1 MTQYCVGTIVFA
13 LALTLPA
20 ALLAQNFARGS
31 IGGAVYDTSGGIL
44 PDARL
49 TLTSEYGVRETKAGP
64 DGTYR
69 FASLEPGKHTLK
81 AAYPNFK
88 TTEIKD
94 IEVRLNERTNI
105 EVKLEAGAS
114 SQTITVTETAGGIDT
129 TSTTSG
135 GTITADLFKNTP
147 VGRNITD
154 IPYLIAG
161 VNDGL
166 GTGRANPSISG
177 ATGLENLYIVN
188 GVNINNAGYGAIGT
202 YSTIYGSVGTGV
214 QFDFV
219 QEVQVKSSGFEA
231 QYGQALGGVVNMI
244 TKSGGN
250 TYHGGVYFFSA
261 PSVLEG
267 NRLQPNDVRF
277 NKGQATLG
285 VSTKDAGGEFGGYLR
300 KNRLFWYSGF
310 NAVFNR
316 SDDAAPPNFRAA
328 ALGSVSVKTRNFN
341 YSAKLNYNITANQ
354 NHQIEGS
361 VFGDP
366 SHQPFGPNR
375 QNGGP
380 GGGSGVLASD
390 FPKRAFSELNYG
402 SRNWSVR
409 YNGAFSPKFL
419 LNASFSWAHNKFD
432 ESNLPNIYRVQD
444 RTEGTP
450 GTPNPLLDGLPT
462 PATSRGLN
470 EIGGAGFVENT
481 EGNNRQVS
489 ANATLTFRAWG
500 GHQMDYGGEFQ
511 NVNYDWFHR
520 HTGPDWKIPCTNFLG
535 QSVTD
540 PKSPLGAEF
549 NPKDCGSTVFGGD
562 FLLRRG
568 GPSGFFLS
576 QRRGAFTGLQG
587 ATNTKYAAVYLQD
600 AWQLSRYI
608 TLKLGLRWEQQR
620 IIGEDRAYSF
630 PGNWAPRAGIIVD
643 PWGNRKTKMF
653 FNFGRFFEKIPQDLA
668 VRSLSDESRY
678 IGPRFALSNPGS
690 NAATLNSTTN
700 PTPGCPASAPNNPQ
714 GINSCLTNPANW
726 ILDPAH
732 HFFLGASS
740 GAVGFS
746 GGVTQFIPGTKAQYQ
761 DEFVVGIEHEFRGGV
776 YVSAR
781 YLDRRIRR
789 IVENISGETVG
800 AFNANSASDGSLIV
814 QQLVL
819 ANPTSTTDV
828 FHNTLCDPAK
838 FGGIPPDPFNED
850 PNSGLGCLDGSGSP
864 QYLPG
869 SATLGEDGLP
879 DGFPIPMRKYQ
890 AFEFQIEKRFTKNW
904 QLMGNWRISKL
915 QGNYEGLFR
924 NDNGQDDANITTLF
938 DFVKSSSLGDQF
950 TPGVLPTDRRHVV
963 NVYANYTFNNG
974 INVGTGWRYQTGYPL
989 SKLGAHPA
997 YLNQGE
1003 IPIGGRGSQGR
1014 SLATT
1019 NIDAHVDY
1027 TWKISER
1034 YRIKFVADLFNVIYA
1049 RRVERVDQFADTGF
1063 LSGVS
1068 PPIQPNPDFLGPTF
1082 ANNAYQRPFFAR
1094 LAIRLE
1100 Y

>member
-1 MTQYCVGTIVFA
+1 MSGP
-13 LALTLPA
+13 TLRSS
-20 ALLAQNFARGS
+20 LRRGS
-31 IGGAVYDTSGGIL
+31 
-44 PDARL
+44 
-49 TLTSEYGVRETKAGP
+49 
-64 DGTYR
+64 
-69 FASLEPGKHTLK
+69 
-81 AAYPNFK
+81 
-88 TTEIKD
+88 
-94 IEVRLNERTNI
+94 
-105 EVKLEAGAS
+105 S

-188 GVNINNAGYGAIGT
+188 GVNIN
-202 YSTIYGSVGTGV
+202 
-214 QFDFV
+214 
-219 QEVQVKSSGFEA
+219 
-231 QYGQALGGVVNMI
+231 
-244 TKSGGN
+244 
-250 TYHGGVYFFSA
+250 
-261 PSVLEG
+261 
-267 NRLQPNDVRF
+267 
-277 NKGQATLG
+277 KGQATLG

-328 ALGSVSVKTRNFN
+328 ALGNVSVKTRDFN

-375 QNGGP
+375 HNGGP
-380 GGGSGVLASD
+380 AGGSGGLASD
-390 FPKRAFSELNYG
+390 FPQRAFSELNYG

-450 GTPNPLLDGLPT
+450 GAPNPLLDGLPT

-653 FNFGRFFEKIPQDLA
+653 FNFGRFFEKIPQYLA
-668 VRSLSDESRY
+668 VRPLSDESRY

-690 NAATLNSTTN
+690 NAATLNSRTN

-732 HFFLGASS
+732 HFFLG
-740 GAVGFS
+740 GTVRFS

-879 DGFPIPMRKYQ
+879 GGFPIPMRKYQ
-890 AFEFQIEKRFTKNW
+890 AFEVQI
-904 QLMGNWRISKL
+904 
-915 QGNYEGLFR
+915 
-924 NDNGQDDANITTLF
+924 
-938 DFVKSSSLGDQF
+938 
-950 TPGVLPTDRRHVV
+950 
-963 NVYANYTFNNG
+963 
-974 INVGTGWRYQTGYPL
+974 
-989 SKLGAHPA
+989 
-997 YLNQGE
+997 
-1003 IPIGGRGSQGR
+1003 
-1014 SLATT
+1014 
-1019 NIDAHVDY
+1019 
-1027 TWKISER
+1027 
-1034 YRIKFVADLFNVIYA
+1034 
-1049 RRVERVDQFADTGF
+1049 
-1063 LSGVS
+1063 
-1068 PPIQPNPDFLGPTF
+1068 
-1082 ANNAYQRPFFAR
+1082 
-1094 LAIRLE
+1094 
-1100 Y
+1100 